1 MLHVPFT
8 VVGER
13 ALCAPVGLVG
23 SAVPIFCILPDVL
36 TVPPV
41 IEKDVKI
48 SITVF
53 ALSVSPS
60 VLLTSLRASCCSV
73 TRFAKL
79 RHGCVFTRLLRRQE
93 VVAVQ
98 CARRASNRAG
108 FPRGSAAPRL
118 AFHLLPQT
126 VVITWEMRFS

>member
-1 MLHVPFT
+1 MVRKHVFYGLNLLEFVELFLAQIMVCRGKCCT
-8 VVGER
+8 CLSAVVGER

-23 SAVPIFCILPDVL
+23 SAVPIFCIPPDVL

-79 RHGCVFTRLLRRQE
+79 RHGCVFTRLLH
-93 VVAVQ
+93 
-98 CARRASNRAG
+98 C
-108 FPRGSAAPRL
+108 
-118 AFHLLPQT
+118 
-126 VVITWEMRFS
+126 